1 MISVQ
6 EAKKLIEESITALP
20 PLQIPLAEASGFILA
35 EDVYAPVDLPPF
47 PQAGMDGYAFAYQ
60 QDIGFYTIVGEIAAG
75 ADQVPAL
82 NPGEAVRIFT
92 GAPVPT
98 GADTVVMQ
106 EKVKVDANRM
116 VLMDPDLQRGQHVR
130 PQGSDLCKGSLAMVA
145 GQKLTPAG
153 IGFLAAMGFL
163 HISVYPA
170 PRVSIIVTGDELQM
184 PGQPLS
190 YGQIYE
196 ANSYSLRAALKQMVI
211 HSTLIHCV
219 GDDLTRLQAVIHEA
233 LKLTDLVLITG
244 GVSVGAYDFTPDA
257 CLQNGVKPVFHK
269 IKQKPGKP
277 LFFGMKGHQPVFGLP
292 GNPSSVLTCFYQYVY
307 PAIGRMMKQ
316 TFALHST
323 KARIDQSY
331 SKPAGIT
338 HFLRASLDG
347 DQVNVRKGQ
356 ESYRLQSFM
365 SADAFIVLPESCTS
379 VQAGEWVTVE
389 KIPV

>member
-1 MISVQ
+1 MISVE
-6 EAKKLIEESITALP
+6 EAKKLIDESIIPLP
-20 PLQIPLAEASGFILA
+20 PMQISLAEASGLVLA
-35 EDVYAPVDLPPF
+35 EDVFAPIDLPPF

-60 QDIGFYTIVGEIAAG
+60 QDIGSYTIVGEIAAG

-82 NPGEAVRIFT
+82 KPGEAVRIFT
-92 GAPVPT
+92 GAPVPA

-130 PQGSDLCKGSLAMVA
+130 PQGSDLCNGALAMVA

-170 PRVSIIVTGDELQM
+170 PRVSIVVTGDELQM
-184 PGQPLS
+184 PGQALS

-219 GDDLTRLQAVIHEA
+219 GDDLARLQAVIHEA

-365 SADAFIVLPESCTS
+365 SADALIVLPESCTS
-379 VQAGEWVTVE
+379 VQVGEWVTVE
-389 KIPV
+389 KIPI